1 MDTFFL
7 ADNNELEIKT
17 NIELCEKAIKLFI
30 HDYYKTFYPRR
41 WNDIQTLLQ
50 IPRKVL
56 MPSSIAYI
64 PDSKAELAVERGG
77 FRYSIKLDIA
87 SRKTELIENLKSFK
101 NNPNLSDQENVGLL
115 NEINE
120 LRVTLSNMAV
130 WAFDEISI
138 GWELPVD
145 LILKLHPDGAIHF
158 ESNNDSSA
166 AIRCRKSSKFLYAK
180 LTVTTNYITD
190 ANTTI
195 N

>member
-17 NIELCEKAIKLFI
+17 NIELCEKMIKLFI
-30 HDYYKTFYPRR
+30 HDYYKTYYPRR
-41 WNDIQTLLQ
+41 WNDICNLLT
-50 IPRKVL
+50 IPKKVL

-64 PDSKAELAVERGG
+64 PDTNAELAIIKGG
-77 FRYSIKLDIA
+77 LKYSIKLTIG
-87 SRKTELIENLKSFK
+87 SRKTEITENLKAFK
-101 NNPNLSDQENVGLL
+101 NNTNLSDQENLELL

-130 WAFDEISI
+130 WAFDTISV
-138 GWELPVD
+138 GWELPID
-145 LILKLHPDGAIHF
+145 ITLKLHEDGAIHF
-158 ESNNDSSA
+158 ESNNDSSV

-180 LTVTTNYITD
+180 LVISEGS
-190 ANTTI
+190 I